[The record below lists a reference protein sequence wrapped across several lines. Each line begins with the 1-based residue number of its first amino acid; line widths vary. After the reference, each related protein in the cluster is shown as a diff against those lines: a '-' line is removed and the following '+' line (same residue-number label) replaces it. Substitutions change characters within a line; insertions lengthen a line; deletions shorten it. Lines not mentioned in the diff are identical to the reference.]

1 MSVILEM
8 QSLGAVVTKLSKI
21 LLQTLPLASILV
33 ATVVGANNS
42 SILGSYKSSG
52 YTLDL
57 ESGGDYHSCDPQ
69 NRCLTIS
76 HTRSSQQ
83 GKTRIWKQAGY
94 TYRVTPVGE
103 TLKQGHHTH
112 ISVKILS
119 PKQQVVFDRIFR
131 SQ

>member
-1 MSVILEM
+1 M
-8 QSLGAVVTKLSKI
+8 KLSKI
-21 LLQTLPLASILV
+21 LLQTLPLASILF

-42 SILGSYKSSG
+42 SILGSYKSRG

-69 NRCLTIS
+69 NRCLTIP
-76 HTRSSQQ
+76 HARSSQQ

-103 TLKQGHHTH
+103 TLKQSHHTH
-112 ISVKILS
+112 VSLQILN
-119 PKQQVVFDRIFR
+119 PQQQVVFDRIFR

>member
-1 MSVILEM
+1 M
-8 QSLGAVVTKLSKI
+8 KLSTI
-21 LLQTLPLASILV
+21 LLQTFPLASILL

-42 SILGSYKSSG
+42 SMLGSYKSSG

-69 NRCLTIS
+69 NRCLTIP

-83 GKTRIWKQAGY
+83 GNTRIWKQAGY
-94 TYRVTPVGE
+94 TYRVTPVGK

-112 ISVKILS
+112 VSVKILS
-119 PKQQVVFDRIFR
+119 PKQQIVFDRIFR